1 MMKSRTYPRRGLHG
15 QVVHTI
21 GLRILQGE
29 LKPGDPLPSEE
40 ELSSE
45 LAASRTVLR
54 EAVKVLAAK
63 GLVEARPKTGT
74 RVRTRSDWNLVDP
87 DVLAWQLEAEPDG
100 DFFGNVIELRRIIEP
115 QAARLAAERATKKE
129 IAALEEAFRE
139 MEQVLDDPEAY
150 LAPDLRFHE
159 LILEACHNELLA
171 QTASTMRSVFRP
183 LFLAARTAETI
194 GRATRLHGAIV
205 QAIRARDGERAEDAM
220 TELIDNTAAELRRA
234 R

>member
-1 MMKSRTYPRRGLHG
+1 MKARTYPRRGLHG

-21 GLRILQGE
+21 GLRILRGE

-40 ELSSE
+40 ELSAD

-74 RVRTRSDWNLVDP
+74 RVRTRSEWNLVDP
-87 DVLAWQLEAEPDG
+87 DVLAWQLEAKPDG

-115 QAARLAAERATKKE
+115 QAAKLAAERATEEE
-129 IAALEEAFRE
+129 IAMLEETFRE
-139 MEQVLDDPEAY
+139 MEQALADPEAY

-171 QTASTMRSVFRP
+171 QTASTMRSVFRT

-194 GRATRLHGAIV
+194 GRATHLHGAIV
-205 QAIRARDGERAEDAM
+205 EAIRARDAARAENAM
-220 TELIDNTAAELRRA
+220 AELIDNTAAELRRA